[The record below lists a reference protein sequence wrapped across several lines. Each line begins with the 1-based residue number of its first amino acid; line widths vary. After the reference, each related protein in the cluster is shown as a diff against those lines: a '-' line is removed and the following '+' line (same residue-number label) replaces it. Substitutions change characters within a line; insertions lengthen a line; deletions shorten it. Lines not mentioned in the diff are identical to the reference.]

1 MSDYNEAPSN
11 EAEIEDV
18 ISEAKK
24 AAKAQNPNRSGKSR
38 RNYYRNKN
46 RNRTRAQDEE
56 SSENLFSEIDSVA
69 DAEEDDDENLSPK
82 MKSAK
87 EFSDAFVTAKRK
99 RDEDLQ
105 SRRSSHKE
113 ISETEEYEE
122 DEAADEPQ
130 EQPETAE
137 PVNES
142 EAQDDAEEEPEY
154 DEFVDEDESAD
165 FEVDSEAEEEEYV
178 DESSD
183 SSEEEEYDGIFD
195 TDDENEEYIED
206 VDVDDENDDLGD
218 DDDDDDNDDNDDEEA
233 EEEEEEE
240 AFSTKAKVLIGVII
254 AILVLAIVGAGVFFM
269 NKGDKGG
276 NTNDTVSQ
284 AADGS
289 VTGIHFAEPA
299 VSLRVGETV
308 PLNIVV
314 EPEDAKDKVLK
325 LKSND
330 PTIAVVDE
338 QGKLTGV
345 ASGSTTVTATLKN
358 NESIV
363 ASLIV
368 NVIDDDQDAINVYNN
383 FVNALVDGSTDI
395 DSEEDTDTESEQ
407 QYDEFGNPIESED
420 TDSDTDTEAQNVI
433 TPKATLTGNIIKD
446 LDDDGSLELAL
457 YFKSGRDESEVR
469 IFRLADPDEETEE
482 EVEEEPQYDEFG
494 NLIEPEDTD
503 TETDTEKKDDKAPS
517 EKVLTEVPAE
527 TELYN
532 TCYSKIEE
540 DGASWNT
547 SFIEIKEE
555 ESASAKVTILS
566 SGYESPSYTF
576 ESEDKTIAT
585 VDNQGTIKAVKP
597 GTTYIIVTS
606 PLNSDA
612 MAKIKVRIKDD
623 TDLLDDYLD
632 KIPTVNSTND
642 AVFPTETLTGK
653 AIIDIDNDGVSELL
667 LRFDYGEHVQTIN
680 MVKVENEKCV
690 VYKTYNNL
698 SDLYEYNEGK
708 GYYSNSILVHYTSG
722 KVCMEYRGVVSKD
735 DSKSRTTEQKIL
747 SLEKGGSLS
756 ELVHFRTTTDITTKT
771 VTSEVEIGDD
781 YSNNTS
787 SENTTSVIDTDSEVW
802 YDDTDSEESDSG
814 DNTGYDNDENED
826 YGIEASYAQL
836 SFDDI
841 VEAEDNGIDFAVKKA
856 EKKLP
861 EAAAAPE
868 DEDDDNGDYDY
879 DNDYDNNDYDNDNDN
894 NDNDDADNT
903 PSVQTNDDDDDEP
916 SSRMTS
922 TVTSEITEETTKY
935 FVNGSPVEQSV
946 YEEML
951 ATYSARY
958 SVWSAWEKV

>member
-1 MSDYNEAPSN
+1 MSDYNEAPST

-24 AAKAQNPNRSGKSR
+24 AAKAQNPNKSGRSR
-38 RNYYRNKN
+38 RNNYYRNKN
-46 RNRTRAQDEE
+46 RNRTKAQDEE

-87 EFSDAFVTAKRK
+87 EFSNAFVTAKKK
-99 RDEDLQ
+99 RDEDLKAK
-105 SRRSSHKE
+105 RSAHQE
-113 ISETEEYEE
+113 ISEMEEFEEE
-122 DEAADEPQ
+122 DEAEEESEQQTDQQAD
-130 EQPETAE
+130 EQPETDAE
-137 PVNES
+137 D
-142 EAQDDAEEEPEY
+142 AAEEEQEFEEY
-154 DEFVDEDESAD
+154 EDDNEPAD
-165 FEVDSEAEEEEYV
+165 FEVDSEEEDY
-178 DESSD
+178 SD
-183 SSEEEEYDGIFD
+183 DSENSDDEEYDGIFD
-195 TDDENEEYIED
+195 TDDENEEYIEN
-206 VDVDDENDDLGD
+206 VDVDDENDDLDDDDDKDKD
-218 DDDDDDNDDNDDEEA
+218 DDDDDDEDDDSDEDD
-233 EEEEEEE
+233 EE

-269 NKGDKGG
+269 NKDDKGSI
-276 NTNDTVSQ
+276 NTTTSSQ
-284 AADGS
+284 APDGS

-314 EPEDAKDKVLK
+314 EPENAKDKVLK

-330 PTIAVVDE
+330 PTIAKVDE

-368 NVIDDDQDAINVYNN
+368 NVIDDDQDALNVYNK

-395 DSEEDTDTESEQ
+395 DTETDTDSESEQ

-420 TDSDTDTEAQNVI
+420 TDSDTDTERDVEVK
-433 TPKATLTGNIIKD
+433 PKAVLTGNIIKD
-446 LDDDGSLELAL
+446 LDDDGSMELAL
-457 YFKSGRDESEVR
+457 YYKGERDESEVR
-469 IFRLADPDEETEE
+469 IFRLADPDEAAEE
-482 EVEEEPQYDEFG
+482 EENEEPQYDEFG
-494 NLIEPEDTD
+494 NLIESEDTD

-527 TELYN
+527 TELYEK
-532 TCYSKIEE
+532 CYSKIES

-555 ESASAKVTILS
+555 ETASAKVDILS
-566 SGYESPSYTF
+566 KGYESPSYIY

-585 VDNQGTIKAVKP
+585 IDNQGTIKAVKP
-597 GTTYIIVTS
+597 GTTYIVVTS
-606 PLNSDA
+606 PLNSEA

-698 SDLYEYNEGK
+698 SDLYEYNEGN
-708 GYYSNSILVHYTSG
+708 GYYKNSILVHYTSG

-735 DSKSRTTEQKIL
+735 DSKSRITEQKIL
-747 SLEKGGSLS
+747 SLEKSGSLS

-771 VTSEVEIGDD
+771 VTSEVEIEDD
-781 YSNNTS
+781 YSYTTSEDTS
-787 SENTTSVIDTDSEVW
+787 SVVDTDSEVW
-802 YDDTDSEESDSG
+802 YDDTDSEESGSG
-814 DNTGYDNDENED
+814 DDTGNYYED
-826 YGIEASYAQL
+826 DDDSYGYEASYAQL
-836 SFDDI
+836 TFDDI
-841 VEAEDNGIDFAVKKA
+841 VEAENNGIDLAIKKA

-868 DEDDDNGDYDY
+868 DDDED
-879 DNDYDNNDYDNDNDN
+879 
-894 NDNDDADNT
+894 DNDDDAADSSSST
-903 PSVQTNDDDDDEP
+903 FDNDDDDDYTP
-916 SSRMTS
+916 SSKMTS

-935 FVNGSPVEQSV
+935 FVNGAPVEQSV

-958 SVWSAWEKV
+958 SVWSAWEQVG